1 MLPLVCL
8 HMKILQFHHL
18 GKSATTLAD
27 PVLWKIAA
35 STKQFEFI
43 IPLLFSWRPRRSALC
58 APLLASFLWPRD
70 LFFTHKSCK
79 TMHHEQYFQMLH
91 CWPAFCDRATFFTQ
105 NSCTTMNHGNPTVD
119 HLTLNHSKTP
129 CSMCSSFKSVT
140 CIPIFVTGKLFNTT
154 APCKNKRHGCVIFVV
169 ILRCPLLKEWSTLY
183 QARPWTMF

>member
-1 MLPLVCL
+1 
-8 HMKILQFHHL
+8 MKILQFHHL

-35 STKQFEFI
+35 STASN
-43 IPLLFSWRPRRSALC
+43 LSSSSHCFSVG
-58 APLLASFLWPRD
+58 ASGDQL
-70 LFFTHKSCK
+70 SV
-79 TMHHEQYFQMLH
+79 LH

-105 NSCTTMNHGNPTVD
+105 NSCTTMNHGNPIVD

-129 CSMCSSFKSVT
+129 CSMCSIFKSVT